1 MFVAQEQW
9 LLRSIA
15 ISRASIWSFLVIIVA
30 TVSSTL
36 GTDTAFFRSA
46 TPIGI
51 EDCRLDQ
58 ITVFLARGIETVMI
72 ALASNHTVPLP
83 EALIYLNN
91 ISCMPRLE
99 K

>member
-1 MFVAQEQW
+1 LRWQQGQW
-9 LLRSIA
+9 LLRCIA

-30 TVSSTL
+30 SVSSTL
-36 GTDTAFFRSA
+36 ATDTAFFRSA
-46 TPIGI
+46 ILAPGI
-51 EDCRLDQ
+51 E
-58 ITVFLARGIETVMI
+58 AVMI